1 MIARPAPEKAE
12 IQRLIARAFTPQ
24 CCRHF
29 LLAVK
34 DPQAARDFIGGL
46 VAGGLITRASI
57 EREEFDQVIK
67 TGGCQVNV
75 GFTFRG
81 LQALELEKGYLS
93 VFREKAK
100 AFVEGPGPRAASSL
114 ADTGANAPQHWE
126 GRFKPDRAH
135 VLLCTYA
142 DQEAELDRFAAKLDA
157 GDGAAGF
164 TLSGEPLR
172 GHRLRDQSRGG
183 ASVEHFGFR
192 DGISNPGIRGI
203 HDSNQAPAQSP
214 TEQPKRRSKQALH
227 APGEFLLGYW
237 NDQGSNPWLLINPE
251 QQPNPWLLPLNT
263 APKLAEFFRNGSF
276 AALRKMR
283 QDVKGFNASI
293 ERWATQLERGANVP
307 KWSEYVRAKLGGRWS
322 NGAVVQPDE
331 TVSPPQAPED
341 LNEFDFNED
350 PDGRG
355 CPFGAHIRRMNPRS
369 DKVVPVGKRPLI
381 RRGMPYGPQDSDSE
395 RGLLGLFF
403 CASLEDQFEHLL
415 AEWGNANPM
424 GPPNR
429 GNAKDPLVGGDQSP
443 LAFFDIPTKDGGPQ
457 RLAGFERHVTTRGT
471 LYAFFPSL
479 TAIGRIANRGLPKS

>member
-1 MIARPAPEKAE
+1 MIAGPALEKAE
-12 IQRLIARAFTPQ
+12 IQRLIACAVTRQ
-24 CCRHF
+24 YCRHF
-29 LLAVK
+29 LLRVEDSK
-34 DPQAARDFIGGL
+34 AARDFIGGL
-46 VAGGLITRASI
+46 VAQGLITSASI
-57 EREEFDQVIK
+57 ECGEVDQLTK
-67 TGGCQVNV
+67 GRGCQVNV

-81 LQALELEKGYLS
+81 LQALELDERYLN
-93 VFREKAK
+93 VFREKVQ
-100 AFVEGPGPRAASSL
+100 AFVEGPAPRAASSL

-126 GRFKPDRAH
+126 DRFKPDRAH

-142 DQEAELDRFAAKLDA
+142 NQEAELDRFGAHLGA

-164 TLSGEPLR
+164 TPSGEPLR
-172 GHRLRDQSRGG
+172 GYRLRDPKRGG
-183 ASVEHFGFR
+183 VSVEHFGFR

-203 HDSNQAPAQSP
+203 DDSSEAPAPSP
-214 TEQPKRRSKQALH
+214 GGQPRRRPTQVLH

-283 QDVKGFNASI
+283 QDVDGFNASI
-293 ERWATQLERGANVP
+293 KRWATQLERGANVP
-307 KWSEYVRAKLGGRWS
+307 EWSEYVRAKLSGRWS
-322 NGAVVQPDE
+322 NGAVVEPDQ
-331 TVSPPQAPED
+331 TVPPPQASADD
-341 LNEFDFNED
+341 LNAFDFKQD

-369 DKVVPVGKRPLI
+369 DRVVPVNARPLI
-381 RRGMPYGPQDSDSE
+381 RRGMPYGRDNDPE

-403 CASLEDQFEHLL
+403 CASLEDQFERLL
-415 AEWGNANPM
+415 AGWGNANPM

-443 LAFFDIPTKDGGPQ
+443 LAFFDIPTKDGRPQ

-479 TAIGRIANRGLPKS
+479 TAIGRIANRGLPRS